1 MHLFVFSDSLL
12 RSLLEEP
19 IIDDV
24 LAAAASAELDGL
36 GAGEPAVVAGDAVD
50 DVAKAAAA

>member
-12 RSLLEEP
+12 RSLLEVP

-50 DVAKAAAA
+50 DVAEAAAA